1 MTLICR
7 PTADSK
13 TSTVYSVPY
22 LFRTGTVQYPR
33 SNRDHADCFE
43 LQSLISDLIAFD
55 PSYSTRLL
63 VVPRMGASAPMRSS
77 GRLGV
82 PGVYFIRVFVSSKD
96 MDMCQTGNRLQALLR
111 INAGTQN
118 AIQTKSKI
126 AQILTGGLTNQ
137 AVSHSRSF
145 QVAMINLCTSN
156 PARCT
161 ATSSSAVPRG
171 LRIKDASVTPQ
182 SESAGRQAGS
192 SDGDGGGEF
201 AVWPVKPHKPSCNI
215 RGLMIGGRSGG
226 RMGKTVH
233 IK

>member
-13 TSTVYSVPY
+13 TLTVYSVPY
-22 LFRTGTVQYPR
+22 WYSTVPSIQ
-33 SNRDHADCFE
+33 RDHADCFE
-43 LQSLISDLIAFD
+43 FQSLISYLIIDFD
-55 PSYSTRLL
+55 PSYSTSI
-63 VVPRMGASAPMRSS
+63 PRMGASS

-82 PGVYFIRVFVSSKD
+82 PGVYFVRVFVSSKD

-111 INAGTQN
+111 ANAGTQN
-118 AIQTKSKI
+118 TIQTKSKT
-126 AQILTGGLTNQ
+126 AQVLTGGLTNQ

-182 SESAGRQAGS
+182 SERAGRQAGS

-201 AVWPVKPHKPSCNI
+201 AVWPVKPHKPSCSI
-215 RGLMIGGRSGG
+215 RGLMISGRSGG